1 MLGRGTS
8 KCGGSPVI
16 LQARSRNCVFAFMLR
31 AMNTAKD
38 RIVFFDPMADDFGS
52 ITRQVVLRLE
62 APHDHVQFGSAKG

>member
-1 MLGRGTS
+1 MRRVAGDSSSTITQLRY
-8 KCGGSPVI
+8 
-16 LQARSRNCVFAFMLR
+16 AFLLR

-38 RIVFFDPMADDFGS
+38 RIVLFDPMADDFGS